1 MADIIVYEKNGKTIT
16 RAEHSG
22 FCYGVMAALKK
33 TLDTVEE
40 CGGSGRKVYT
50 YGQIIHNDDVVRELR
65 QKGVE
70 ICGGPGECEADAAV
84 IIRSHGVGR
93 QEEEELR
100 RSCGLLVDATCPHV
114 KKIHHLVSDACD
126 RGSQIVIIG
135 DPEHAEV

>member
-1 MADIIVYEKNGKTIT
+1 MKKTKDDYA
-16 RAEHSG
+16 AEHSG

-70 ICGGPGECEADAAV
+70 ICGRVRESV
-84 IIRSHGVGR
+84 R
-93 QEEEELR
+93 QMR
-100 RSCGLLVDATCPHV
+100 P
-114 KKIHHLVSDACD
+114 
-126 RGSQIVIIG
+126 
-135 DPEHAEV
+135 